1 MKSKNNPMNIIRWPA
16 LLMVAFLLV
25 AAGYASV
32 PVGNVEAAGA
42 SFSTTQSDDVVT
54 APVSDKSEVSLSPA
68 TYPAL
73 VTAPAA
79 APGASTSPDPSTNPG
94 PSNSRGASIAPH
106 SSLSPAV
113 RAPYPAAVRAA
124 LEVFG
129 KEMGIA
135 RWQIEVVT
143 VASAQ
148 WPDGCL
154 GLGERSEACTLAI
167 VDGWQIVVRA
177 EGDTYEIRTD
187 LTGSRVRWQLI
198 ATAPVVGTYS

>member
-1 MKSKNNPMNIIRWPA
+1 MKSKNNPMNLIRWPV
-16 LLMVAFLLV
+16 LLMAAFLVV

-32 PVGNVEAAGA
+32 PAGNVEAASA
-42 SFSTTQSDDVVT
+42 AWATTETDDVVT
-54 APVSDKSEVSLSPA
+54 AADGDKTQVSLSPA

-79 APGASTSPDPSTNPG
+79 APDPSTSPAA
-94 PSNSRGASIAPH
+94 SNSRGASIAPN
-106 SSLSPAV
+106 SSLPSTV

-129 KEMGIA
+129 KEMGVT
-135 RWQIEVVT
+135 RWQIQVVAVT
-143 VASAQ
+143 SAQ

-154 GLGERSEACTLAI
+154 GLGERNEACTLAI
-167 VDGWQIVVRA
+167 VAGWQVIVRA
-177 EGDTYEIRTD
+177 EGETYEIRTD

-198 ATAPVVGTYS
+198 STSPVVEAYS